1 MKTGKAIRQDFI
13 SFFEEKGHRFVRS
26 SPVVPIDDP
35 TLLFTNAGMNQ
46 FKPIFLDLEKPR
58 YKRVVNSQKCIR
70 VSGKHND
77 LEEVGIDNYHH
88 TFFEMLGNWSFG
100 DYYKAEAIQWAWEL
114 FTDVWGMDPNRLWA
128 TVHHTDDEAADLW
141 PKMTDIPPERVL
153 RFGDKDNFWEM
164 GETGP
169 CGPCSEIHYYEGAD
183 LSRMSAAGVNVEP
196 EYKELWNLVFIQ
208 NNRLEDGS
216 LKDLPA
222 KHVDTGAGLE
232 RIVAVLQGKTSN
244 YDTDLF
250 TPIIEHITK
259 ITGVPSSEGDGVA
272 HRVLA
277 DHVRMLAFSM
287 ADGALPSNEG
297 RGYVVRRILRR
308 AARFGRMLER
318 HDPFIYELV
327 DTVTDVMGAAFPE
340 IVEKREHIERVIE
353 AEEASFGE
361 TLDRG
366 LEIFA
371 RLARDLSSGDVIP
384 GEEAFRLYD
393 TYGFPLDLTE
403 LMARE
408 KGLAVD
414 TKGFE
419 KAMGRQRE
427 RARGA
432 KKSDVKLEGQEWV
445 TLTEGESSHFL
456 GYATIESE
464 ATIRKYRIYEADKLD
479 LILDQTPFY
488 AESGGQIG
496 DTGTITTPGL
506 DLKVV
511 DTQKSAVQGDE
522 EIIHF
527 CEILR
532 GKLDSE
538 TKVTAAVDADRR
550 QAIRLNHTATHLLH
564 KALKMVLGDHV
575 QQAGSLVA
583 PDRLRFDF
591 THYQKVSEKGIKE
604 IEKIVNQVVHEDIS
618 LDASVQDFD
627 DARKGGAVAIFGEKY
642 GDRVRV
648 VEVPGFSKELCGG
661 THVDRTGDIGYF
673 KITSETAVAAGV
685 RRMEAVTG
693 NNVLIYYDQEISS
706 KQAELKR
713 IAASNE
719 ELASHLSSE
728 LSEVSTMAVSA
739 ELQRALDPDS
749 FTLGNVENLEKH
761 LGDLTTATEQLQ
773 KEHKVLLRELKKQR
787 KRVSS
792 KELFDDLT
800 LTEIATIRIGFA
812 ILDVHDQ
819 DEFKDL
825 AVEFKH
831 RLKSG
836 VVVLGTLSE
845 DRPQVVVAVTDDLKA
860 KLPAG
865 ELAREL
871 GQRLGGGGGGTPILG
886 TAGGRDPSLL
896 QKVLSETP
904 AVVQH
909 RLERQ
914 NG

>member
-1 MKTGKAIRQDFI
+1 MKTGKTIRQDFI
-13 SFFEEKGHRFVRS
+13 SFFEEKEHRFVRS

-46 FKPIFLDLEKPR
+46 FKPIFLDLAKPKH
-58 YKRVVNSQKCIR
+58 KRVVNSQKCIR

-77 LEEVGIDNYHH
+77 LEEVGVDTYHH

-114 FTDVWGMDPNRLWA
+114 LTDVWGMDPNRLWA
-128 TVHHTDDEAADLW
+128 TVHHTDDEAAEFW
-141 PKMTDIPPERVL
+141 PQMTDIPPERVL
-153 RFGDKDNFWEM
+153 RFGDKENFWEM

-169 CGPCSEIHYYEGAD
+169 CGPCSEIHYYEGPD
-183 LSRMSAAGVNVEP
+183 ISNMSAEGVNVEP

-208 NNRLEDGS
+208 NNRLEDGT
-216 LKDLPA
+216 LEDLPA

-250 TPIIEHITK
+250 TPIIEHIAN
-259 ITGVPSSEGDGVA
+259 ITGVPTSEGDGVA

-277 DHVRMLAFSM
+277 DHVRMLAFSL

-318 HDPFIYELV
+318 HDPFIYELMS
-327 DTVTDVMGAAFPE
+327 TVADVMGEAFPE
-340 IVEKREHIERVIE
+340 IVEKRVHIERVIE

-371 RLARDLSSGDVIP
+371 RLTKDLSAGDVIP

-419 KAMGRQRE
+419 KAMGRQRQ
-427 RARGA
+427 RARGV
-432 KKSDVKLEGQEWV
+432 KKSDERFEGQEWV
-445 TLTEGESSHFL
+445 TLTEGESSRFL
-456 GYATIESE
+456 GYTTTESD
-464 ATIRKYRIYEADKLD
+464 ATIRKYRIYETDQVD

-488 AESGGQIG
+488 AESGGQMG
-496 DTGTITTPGL
+496 DTGTITARGL
-506 DLKVV
+506 NLKVV
-511 DTQKSAVQGDE
+511 DTQKSAVQSDE
-522 EIIHF
+522 QIIHS
-527 CEILR
+527 CSIIQGNLNGESR
-532 GKLDSE
+532 
-538 TKVTAAVDADRR
+538 VTAVVDKERR

-564 KALKMVLGDHV
+564 KALRMVLGDHV

-591 THYQKVSEKGIKE
+591 THYQKVNDAEIEE
-604 IEKIVNQVVHEDIS
+604 IEKIVNQVIQEDIA
-618 LDASVQDFD
+618 LDATVQDYD
-627 DARKGGAVAIFGEKY
+627 EAREGGAVAIFGEKY
-642 GDRVRV
+642 GDQVRV
-648 VEVPGFSKELCGG
+648 IEVPGFSKELCGG
-661 THVDRTGDIGYF
+661 THVERTSDIGYF
-673 KITSETAVAAGV
+673 KISSETAVAAGV
-685 RRMEAVTG
+685 RRVEAVTG
-693 NNVLIYYDQEISS
+693 DNVIIYYDQKISS
-706 KQAELKR
+706 MQ
-713 IAASNE
+713 
-719 ELASHLSSE
+719 
-728 LSEVSTMAVSA
+728 A
-739 ELQRALDPDS
+739 ELQREYTRNNKLAGQLDSDVALSAAVPPASSKAGTLALDS
-749 FTLGNVENLEKH
+749 IMKY
-761 LGDLTTATEQLQ
+761 EQEIAALAA
-773 KEHKVLLRELKKQR
+773 
-787 KRVSS
+787 
-792 KELFDDLT
+792 
-800 LTEIATIRIGFA
+800 EIATLRETHKELSRRLKQQRKQTSTEKVLESIQVTILQQVKVGIG
-812 ILDVHDQ
+812 ILEVHDQ

-825 AVEFKH
+825 AVEAKH
-831 RLKSG
+831 RLKTA
-836 VVVLGTLSE
+836 VVALGTLSE

-865 ELAREL
+865 DLAREL

-886 TAGGRDPSLL
+886 TAGGKDPSLL
-896 QKVLSETP
+896 EKVLNETT
-904 AVVQH
+904 AIVKKW
-909 RLERQ
+909 LE
-914 NG
+914 NKND